1 MNKYIDF
8 YAEQNKDEYPTKEE
22 ATAILLGVREKKF
35 GSFKHQTGT
44 FDNDTKVLTAT
55 LKDGVLN
62 ENAKTIVSLKSQTS
76 LEFYLFILILQTY
89 QLLITTN

>member
-44 FDNDTKVLTAT
+44 FDNNTKVLTAT
-55 LKDGVLN
+55 LNDGVLN
-62 ENAKTIVSLKSQTS
+62 ENAKRSYSLKFQTS
-76 LEFYLFILILQTY
+76 LEFYHFI
-89 QLLITTN
+89 